1 MSKTKT
7 EHEIET
13 APVIKYPTAVLL
25 KSKAL
30 SKYQPDFAR
39 VILTEPEYSLD
50 EAIAKIEKAL
60 KKEV

>member
-1 MSKTKT
+1 MSKNKV
-7 EHEIET
+7 ENET
-13 APVIKYPTAVLL
+13 ASAIKYPTAVLL